1 MTITTIA
8 ALLYTVITAGV
19 IVFQLALAVGA
30 PWGAYALGGAF
41 PGRLPPA
48 MRVAAV
54 VQALLL
60 ALMAG
65 VVLARTGLALPGWA
79 QAATWLIWLVVAFS
93 VVAVIL
99 NSITPSAGE
108 RRLWAPVA
116 LVMLACSLTVALT
129 AG

>member
-19 IVFQLALAVGA
+19 IVFQLALALGI
-30 PWGAYALGGAF
+30 PWGAYAMGGAF
-41 PGRLPPA
+41 PGRFPPA

-54 VQALLL
+54 VQAFLL
-60 ALMAG
+60 ALLAG
-65 VVLARTGLALPGWA
+65 VVLARAGLALPGWA
-79 QAATWLIWLVVAFS
+79 QAATWLIWFVVVFS

-99 NSITPSAGE
+99 NSITRSAGE
-108 RRLWAPVA
+108 RWLWAPVA
-116 LVMLACSLTVALT
+116 LVMLASSLTVALT

>member
-8 ALLYTVITAGV
+8 ALIYTVITAGV

-30 PWGAYALGGAF
+30 PWGEYAMGGAY
-41 PGRLPPA
+41 PGRFPPA
-48 MRVAAV
+48 LRAAAV
-54 VQALLL
+54 VQAVLL

-65 VVLARTGLALPGWA
+65 IVLARAGLALSGWA
-79 QAATWLIWLVVAFS
+79 TASTWLIWFVVAFA
-93 VVAVIL
+93 VVATIL
-99 NSITPSAGE
+99 NSITPSARE
-108 RRLWAPVA
+108 RRIWAPVA

>member
-19 IVFQLALAVGA
+19 VLFQMALAVGA
-30 PWGAYALGGAF
+30 PWGAYAMGGAF
-41 PGRLPPA
+41 PGRFPPA

-54 VQALLL
+54 GQAFLL

-65 VVLARTGLALPGWA
+65 VVLARAGLALPGWA
-79 QAATWLIWLVVAFS
+79 SVATWLIWFVVAFA
-93 VVAVIL
+93 VVATIL
-99 NSITPSAGE
+99 NLITPSAGE

-116 LVMLACSLTVALT
+116 LVMLASSLTVALT